1 MKKWLVICVVVMLLL
16 ATSVPAF
23 AQAEALDST
32 PRLAIVSAFGPEI
45 VLMLQEA
52 EVADTYTVNG
62 VTFTTG
68 TLMGND
74 VVLFLSGVSTVNTAM
89 TIQSAID
96 HFNITHIIFSGIAG
110 GVDPSLRI
118 GDVVVPQQ
126 WGQYLEMEYARET
139 APDEFSNTGMFEYN
153 FDNFGMM
160 FPRPVT
166 VYSDSMPE
174 GESKFWFEVDPAMF
188 AVAQS
193 IEATLEADLLQ
204 CNADEVCL
212 TEAPDLIVGG
222 NGVSGPVFV
231 DNAEFREYA
240 FATFEAAVLDME
252 TASAAM
258 VAYSNNIPFIGFR
271 SLSDLAGGGEGAN
284 EMGTFFSIAADNA
297 ALVVMDFLSAWAE
310 QG

>member
-1 MKKWLVICVVVMLLL
+1 MKKWLVYCVVAMLLL
-16 ATSVPAF
+16 AASVPAF

-45 VLMLQEA
+45 VLMLEEA
-52 EVADTYTVNG
+52 EVDAMYTING
-62 VTFTTG
+62 VEFTTG

-96 HFNITHIIFSGIAG
+96 HFNISHIIFSGIAG
-110 GVDPSLRI
+110 GVDPALRI
-118 GDVVVPQQ
+118 GDVVVPEQ

-153 FDNFGMM
+153 YDNFGMM

-174 GESKFWFEVDPAMF
+174 GESKFWFPVDPDMF

-193 IEATLEADLLQ
+193 IEATLESDLLQ

-212 TEAPDLIVGG
+212 TEAPELIVGG

-258 VAYSNNIPFIGFR
+258 VAYANEIPFIGFR